1 MKVLVTGGNGF
12 IGKSLLEAFQSED
25 YQLVS
30 SIRNSGCDY
39 LGKTKFFPLGN
50 IDGTTDWVELLKNCS
65 IVIHTSGISS
75 EENIDKD
82 DNYFIKTNVDATL
95 NLLKQ
100 SIENGV
106 KKFIFLSSVKVNGE
120 NTYGVQKFHESDKPQ
135 PNSIYARSKY
145 MAEQGIMNLAQESN
159 IEIYILRLPIV
170 YGPGSDN
177 NFMKL
182 VKSIRGS
189 YIFPC
194 FSKYNLRSYLG
205 IDNLIDFIKI
215 CIDRDPSEG
224 KLQETFLLS
233 DLKPSSTCK
242 VITTVKKVFDA
253 KVILFPIPD
262 VLVFFLLKL
271 LGKDN
276 LINKI
281 YGNLIVDITKA
292 KKLLAWEPK
301 KNMQQQLRKII

>member
-12 IGKSLLEAFQSED
+12 IGKSLLKAFQSES
-25 YQLVS
+25 YQLAASVRVS
-30 SIRNSGCDY
+30 EFNS
-39 LGKTKFFPLGN
+39 LGKTKFYTVGN
-50 IDGTTDWVELLKNCS
+50 IDGSTDWSELLESCS
-65 IVIHTSGISS
+65 VVVHTSGVSS
-75 EENIDKD
+75 DENIDKND
-82 DNYFIKTNVDATL
+82 DYFIRTNVDASL

-106 KKFIFLSSVKVNGE
+106 KKFIFLSSIKVNGE
-120 NTYGVQKFHESDKPQ
+120 NTHGVQKFHELDKTKPKG
-135 PNSIYARSKY
+135 IYAISKY
-145 MAEQGIMNLAQESN
+145 MAEQGIMNLAHNSN

-170 YGPGSDN
+170 YGAGADN

-182 VKSIRGS
+182 VESIRSS

-215 CIDRDPSEG
+215 CIERNPSEG
-224 KLQETFLLS
+224 KLQEIFLLS
-233 DLKPSSTCK
+233 DLKPLSTCE
-242 VITTVKKVFDA
+242 VIRTVKKVFDT
-253 KVILFPIPD
+253 KVYLLPIPD
-262 VLVFFLLKL
+262 SLVNSMLKL

-276 LINKI
+276 LSNKI

-292 KKLLAWEPK
+292 KKILAWEPK